1 MANKETSVNIFER
14 MIAAD
19 SAKVGEVI
27 VCAWDIF
34 MNALAELEPQTDGNS
49 FEYKGLKI
57 INGSLFGQSAP
68 KDNTAFM
75 VTEEGFHGAFTMY
88 GLTLMLN

>member
-27 VCAWDIF
+27 VCSSDIYN
-34 MNALAELEPQTDGNS
+34 NALDELKESD
-49 FEYKGLKI
+49 FIKFYYKGYVI
-57 INGSLFGQSAP
+57 YNGNVFGKYRP
-68 KDNTAFM
+68 KANTAYM
-75 VTEEGFHGAFTMY
+75 VQEENFNYSLAMY